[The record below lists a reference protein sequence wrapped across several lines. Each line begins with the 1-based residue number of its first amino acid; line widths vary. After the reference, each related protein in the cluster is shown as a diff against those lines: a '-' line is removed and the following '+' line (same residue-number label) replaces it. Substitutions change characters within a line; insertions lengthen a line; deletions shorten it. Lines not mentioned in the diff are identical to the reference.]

1 MLTRI
6 IAWAILLS
14 VSTTS
19 NLPRSVKMSNNKN
32 LADALNA
39 VADDLKNNTLIYG
52 FKANKDKATKN
63 EFKIVW
69 EA

>member
-1 MLTRI
+1 
-6 IAWAILLS
+6 
-14 VSTTS
+14 
-19 NLPRSVKMSNNKN
+19 MSNNKN